1 MSRQEKNRSAK
12 KKWLIIAGILA
23 TLVVGIGLFIGK
35 QFLGQS
41 SSEAVMMDMPYM
53 TSPVTEGSVASS
65 TLLTGTVKALREEK
79 IYYDAGKGPI
89 AAVYVNVGD
98 HVTVGQQL
106 MQYSTTNAQAEY
118 DQAVRG
124 LNKIGRQ
131 IEELRVNGTAV
142 QVPSDA
148 TSDDGAVLDSGLG
161 QRSYQSQLQD
171 LYDAYADAQQA
182 VNKAQNALTQ
192 TLEVSAVEGTV
203 VEVNTSV
210 DPSKTGGQLVIHVVS
225 EGQLQVE
232 GALTEYDMANLAV
245 DQEVKLTSKVFPDKT
260 WDGRISYI
268 SNYPSDSASAPTAGG
283 SSGSSSAS
291 YPFKVDFVGD
301 TSSLKQG
308 FKVTVEVVNP
318 SQHKLIP
325 VSALLPEADK
335 QFVFVYHPET
345 KQVNKVEVTIGRA
358 DAFNQEITGGLE
370 LGQIVISNP
379 TPDLKDGQTLP
390 EDKVIPLEQ
399 EAGHG
404 Q

>member
-12 KKWLIIAGILA
+12 KKWLIIVSLIAI
-23 TLVVGIGLFIGK
+23 LVVGSGLFVGK
-35 QFLGQS
+35 RFLDNRL
-41 SSEAVMMDMPYM
+41 SESAVMDMPYM
-53 TSPVTEGSVASS
+53 TSPVTEGSIASS

-79 IYYDAGKGPI
+79 IYYDASKGPI

-118 DQAVRG
+118 DQALRG

-131 IEELRVNGTAV
+131 IEELRLNGVPAVVTNEDGTAA
-142 QVPSDA
+142 DN
-148 TSDDGAVLDSGLG
+148 GLG
-161 QRSYQSQLQD
+161 QRSYDSQLQD

-260 WDGRISYI
+260 WDGRISYV
-268 SNYPSDSASAPTAGG
+268 SNYPADSASAPAAAGG
-283 SSGSSSAS
+283 AASSSAS

-308 FKVTVEVVNP
+308 FKVTIEVVNKT
-318 SQHKLIP
+318 QHKLVP

-335 QFVFVYHPET
+335 QFVFVYNPDT
-345 KQVNKVEVTIGRA
+345 KVVNKVEVTIGRA

-370 LGQIVISNP
+370 PGQLVISNP

-399 EAGHG
+399 EAGNG